1 MAAAG
6 LVHAWDLPATLEAS
20 EPPEARGLARDAVR
34 LLVSDLGH
42 DTIEH
47 ARFNELPRWM
57 SAGDLL
63 VVNTS
68 GTLNAALDATDRHG
82 ERFELHLSTQLP
94 GGFWSVEVRT
104 PGPKASLPL
113 RAAMAG
119 RVLTL
124 PAGARATILAPYPL
138 VDTADAPSRLWLAAI
153 ELPEPVLRYL
163 SCHGS
168 PIRYSYVPKA
178 WPIEMYQTIFATD
191 PGSAEM
197 PSAGRPFT
205 AALVTQL
212 VSAGVQVA
220 PLVLHTGVASL
231 EDHEL
236 PYEEFFQV
244 SRQTADRVNQTRRA
258 GGRVIAVGTTVVRAL
273 ETVTDDRGTVSAGH
287 GWTDLVISPARPLRV
302 VNALI
307 SGLHEPRATHLM
319 ILEQAIAAAGG
330 HASTTHASTGETLGR
345 AYSEARRLGY
355 LWHEFGDSHL
365 IVGGRQ

>member
-1 MAAAG
+1 MVG
-6 LVHAWDLPATLEAS
+6 
-20 EPPEARGLARDAVR
+20 
-34 LLVSDLGH
+34 
-42 DTIEH
+42 
-47 ARFNELPRWM
+47 
-57 SAGDLL
+57 
-63 VVNTS
+63 
-68 GTLNAALDATDRHG
+68 
-82 ERFELHLSTQLP
+82 
-94 GGFWSVEVRT
+94 
-104 PGPKASLPL
+104 
-113 RAAMAG
+113 
-119 RVLTL
+119 
-124 PAGARATILAPYPL
+124 
-138 VDTADAPSRLWLAAI
+138 TADAPSRLWLAAI
-153 ELPEPVLRYL
+153 ELPGPMLRYL
-163 SCHGS
+163 SRHGS

-178 WPIEMYQTIFATD
+178 WPSEMYQTIFATD

-205 AALVTQL
+205 AALVTRL

-231 EDHEL
+231 EDHEP

-244 SRQTADRVNQTRRA
+244 SRQTADRVNATRRA

-273 ETVTDDRGTVSAGH
+273 EAVTDDRGTVSAGR
-287 GWTDLVISPARPLRV
+287 GWTDLVISPERPLRV

-330 HASTTHASTGETLGR
+330 RASTAHAVMGETLAR

-365 IVGGRQ
+365 IVGGQH